1 MTTANVKVTEN
12 TVKTAQKP
20 VSITVAPDQPKTPEH
35 RLREVDN
42 VAIWTVMGLPDCP
55 WTEAAINILK
65 EHKEKY
71 KLVFINREWQRKLIV
86 EYDCRRSPAI
96 FKGTR
101 YIGSYADL
109 ENYYKCWFFSDSE
122 LL

>member
-1 MTTANVKVTEN
+1 MNTKANVTTAAA
-12 TVKTAQKP
+12 TAVAAPTKP
-20 VSITVAPDQPKTPEH
+20 STPTLPEK

-42 VAIWTVMGLPDCP
+42 VAIWTVLGLKDCP
-55 WTEAAINILK
+55 WTEKAVALLK
-65 EHKEKY
+65 EHNENCKH
-71 KLVFINREWQRKLIV
+71 VPITREWQRKLIV
-86 EYDCRRSPAI
+86 EYNCRRSPAI
-96 FKGTR
+96 FRGVQ

>member
-1 MTTANVKVTEN
+1 MITANIKTAET

-20 VSITVAPDQPKTPEH
+20 VSITITPDPPKTPEH
-35 RLREVDN
+35 RMREVDN
-42 VAIWTVMGLPDCP
+42 VAIWTVIGLKDCP
-55 WTEAAINILK
+55 WTAAAMALLK
-65 EHKEKY
+65 ERKENC
-71 KLVFINREWQRKLIV
+71 KLVFLNAEWQRKLIV
-86 EYDCRRSPAI
+86 QYNCRRSPAI
-96 FKGTR
+96 FRGVQ